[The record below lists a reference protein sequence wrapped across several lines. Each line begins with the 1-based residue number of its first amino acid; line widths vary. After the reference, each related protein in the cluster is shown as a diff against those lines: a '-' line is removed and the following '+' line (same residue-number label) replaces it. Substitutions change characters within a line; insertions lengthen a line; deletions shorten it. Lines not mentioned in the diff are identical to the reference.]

1 MTLIQHGERKRM
13 LESDFQTQV
22 IELLKRRGHLV
33 FVTKRRNDRR
43 SFQNGSPDLIVCT
56 RGQGLFYGIE
66 LKTDSGSQRE
76 SQKVVEKQFRDRG
89 LGTRYV
95 LLRPGGYM
103 ETLREWELV

>member
-1 MTLIQHGERKRM
+1 M
-13 LESDFQTQV
+13 LEADFQTQV
-22 IELLKRRGHLV
+22 IDLLKRRGHLV
-33 FVTKRRNDRR
+33 FVTKRRNEKR

-56 RGQGLFYGIE
+56 NPKGLFYGLE

-76 SQKVVEKQFRDRG
+76 SQKVVEKQFKERG

-95 LLRPGGYM
+95 LLRPSGYM